1 MHPGVDMCMAFI
13 ASRQK
18 TSEDGRAP
26 PMIVTVTAALTPLRL
41 SLLAVVIVAAAF
53 AYLFLRS
60 GWVEVDER
68 HFDRRVLQAPR
79 PALVYFDTAI
89 GCRGGDVTFRT
100 LSRRWR
106 GALDVF
112 YVNSIEHRRLADRY
126 GIGGDVVFVLFER
139 GREVRRATA
148 PQIHAIVAA
157 KNNGFYSEEI
167 FLKEMEIFANVR
179 Y

>member
-1 MHPGVDMCMAFI
+1 
-13 ASRQK
+13 
-18 TSEDGRAP
+18 
-26 PMIVTVTAALTPLRL
+26 MIVVVNAALTPLRL
-41 SLLAVVIVAAAF
+41 SLLAVVMVVVAF
-53 AYLFLRS
+53 AYVFLRS
-60 GWVEVDER
+60 GWAEVDER
-68 HFDRRVLQAPR
+68 HFDQQVLRASR

-112 YVNSIEHRRLADRY
+112 YVNSIEQRRLAERY
-126 GIGGDVVFVLFER
+126 GVGGDVVFVLFER
-139 GREVRRATA
+139 GREVKRATA
-148 PQIHAIVAA
+148 PQVHAAVAA

-167 FLKEMEIFANVR
+167 FLREIEILANVR